1 MEDKIKDILHRRGA
15 LHVIDGNRFY
25 TEKSVIDSLN
35 EALRQPV
42 VSGSVCCI
50 QLDIKEA
57 EAILHSLKRTH
68 CKGDNLTISMKLEDT
83 LFEKV
88 IKHYR

>member
-1 MEDKIKDILHRRGA
+1 MEITHLDNKNKS
-15 LHVIDGNRFY
+15 
-25 TEKSVIDSLN
+25 EKQLTI
-35 EALRQPV
+35 PV

-57 EAILHSLKRTH
+57 EAIMHSLMRTH
-68 CKGDNLTISMKLEDT
+68 CKGDNLTISMELEDR
-83 LFEKV
+83 LFEEV

>member
-1 MEDKIKDILHRRGA
+1 MEITH
-15 LHVIDGNRFY
+15 IDN
-25 TEKSVIDSLN
+25 KN
-35 EALRQPV
+35 ENNKQLTIPV

-50 QLDIKEA
+50 QLNIKEA
-57 EAILHSLKRTH
+57 EAILYSLMRTH
-68 CKGDNLTISMKLEDT
+68 CKGYNLDVSMELEDT

>member
-1 MEDKIKDILHRRGA
+1 MEITH
-15 LHVIDGNRFY
+15 IDNRK
-25 TEKSVIDSLN
+25 ENN
-35 EALRQPV
+35 EQLTIPV

-57 EAILHSLKRTH
+57 EAILHSLMRTSS
-68 CKGDNLTISMKLEDT
+68 KGDNLTISMELEDR
-83 LFEKV
+83 LFDEV

>member
-1 MEDKIKDILHRRGA
+1 MEVIHIDNKNKDNKQLTI
-15 LHVIDGNRFY
+15 
-25 TEKSVIDSLN
+25 
-35 EALRQPV
+35 PV

-50 QLDIKEA
+50 QLDLKEA
-57 EAILHSLKRTH
+57 EAILYSLMRTH
-68 CKGDNLTISMKLEDT
+68 CKGDNLDVSMELEDT

>member
-1 MEDKIKDILHRRGA
+1 MEVTH
-15 LHVIDGNRFY
+15 IDNKEEMNKQL
-25 TEKSVIDSLN
+25 TI
-35 EALRQPV
+35 PV

-57 EAILHSLKRTH
+57 EAILHSLMRTN
-68 CKGDNLTISMKLEDT
+68 CNGDNLTISMELEDT

-88 IKHYR
+88 IKHYH